1 MAETNCHT
9 TARDPN
15 LDTPPGLSASERE
28 TARYVGV
35 VIDDL
40 IRRLN
45 TLPVQREY
53 DMATRALRDA
63 RRWLLSR
70 STSQR

>member
-1 MAETNCHT
+1 MSETNYRT

-15 LDTPPGLSASERE
+15 LDTPPGLSVSERE
-28 TARYVGV
+28 TIRYTARVL
-35 VIDDL
+35 DDL

-45 TLPVQREY
+45 TIPVQREY
-53 DMATRALRDA
+53 TMAMQALRDA
-63 RRWLLSR
+63 QRWLLSR